1 MSLYNSIFEQ
11 VRNTKQ
17 RAPVNRDP
25 RGMAL
30 PKTQNVPEI
39 PTWQESFAMEE
50 RRPKSD
56 LRGQANH
63 YDDTYDVR
71 LPSQSSLYLPLHD
84 STTYYANYKNL
95 EMAGDLQLPIEPNA
109 MRRPEIKMKKIRY
122 VAVPDVEHLETNEEH
137 LGLVETDKYG
147 MPFNRTRQAQA
158 LAGRQR
164 ALNAY
169 KFRMDEADVLEK
181 NGDATR
187 ANRVRAEAERE
198 LLIKYPNIAHAIFS
212 EKVSAR
218 QSANL
223 TRALGNAV
231 MSLASA
237 SSVSLN
243 LEEMNNVSNIDNY
256 ANSLQERL
264 NAQIMSED
272 VKDEDIDAS
281 VATIECLKEM
291 STTAREV
298 ASVMKAGAPLP
309 EAVKE
314 KALKAS
320 STYQEHKED
329 IESTLP
335 SDEAEAVDKLNNVI
349 SQVVSEIVEKVAEAD
364 LDVDEKQAPS
374 EIVEKVAGE
383 DLDVDEKQQIDAETK
398 ELLKEVEADIE
409 AQPSPT
415 TDITKTILNIY
426 SGDDPIKNAKEMYS
440 VIINP
445 DNFRPLYKRTGLKD
459 IKLMKADFAQFEKPK
474 GRGSKEAKDK
484 FERIGFILEAIETY
498 KRGGISD
505 MELETM
511 IKTIGRTAIG
521 IPGTRDLLER
531 FKKKSRKAKIAKI
544 AGHRVKD

>member
-39 PTWQESFAMEE
+39 PTWQESFAMQE

-63 YDDTYDVR
+63 YDSTYDVR
-71 LPSQSSLYLPLHD
+71 LASQSSLYLPLHD

-237 SSVSLN
+237 SGVSLN

-349 SQVVSEIVEKVAEAD
+349 SQVVSEIVEKVAGA
-364 LDVDEKQAPS
+364 
-374 EIVEKVAGE
+374 
-383 DLDVDEKQQIDAETK
+383 DLDVDEKQQIDAETE
-398 ELLKEVEADIE
+398 ELLEEVETDIE
-409 AQPSPT
+409 APKSPT